1 MKAILL
7 ICIAG
12 CAVLVSAFSEAPAA
26 VTGGGTISGKV
37 TFDGEF
43 KAPAPLTIGAKESE
57 GCCPPG
63 IEMDSQDRTLIV
75 AEDGALCNVV
85 VTLTADGFE
94 RVVPTEPV
102 VLDQKKCRYEPHVV
116 VVPMGAKISYRNS
129 DGVNHNVHTYSK
141 KNQAVNKSVASN
153 TSDEQLL
160 EKDEAFE
167 VKCDIHPWMLSNVY
181 VTDATHYAV
190 TGPDGKFSLRGVP
203 AGKYKVEYWH
213 ARLGKG
219 KTDEIEVT
227 DGGTAS
233 VDFALSEKKKGGKKR
248 RR

>member
-1 MKAILL
+1 MKALL
-7 ICIAG
+7 
-12 CAVLVSAFSEAPAA
+12 LVGVATGAALLGASKEAPVPA
-26 VTGGGTISGKV
+26 GGTISGIV
-37 TFDGEF
+37 NFEGEF
-43 KAPAPLTIGAKESE
+43 EAPAPLTIGAKESE
-57 GCCPPG
+57 GCCAEG
-63 IEMDSQDRTLIV
+63 VTMDTTDRTLIV
-75 AEDGALCNVV
+75 SKDAALCNVV
-85 VTLTADGFE
+85 VTLTAKDFE
-94 RVVPTEPV
+94 RVVPEEPI
-102 VLDQKKCRYEPHVV
+102 VLDQHQCRYEPHVV
-116 VVPMGAKISYRNS
+116 VVPMGAEIKYQNS
-129 DGVNHNVHTYSK
+129 DGVNHNVHTFSR
-141 KNQAVNKSVASN
+141 KNPAINKNVASN
-153 TSDEQLL
+153 TADTQLL
-160 EKDEAFE
+160 EKDEVFE

-190 TGPDGKFSLRGVP
+190 TGLDGKFSLEGVP